1 MLINLLLLKKN
12 QCSLI
17 EELKLLLAKEKA
29 IYTNMN
35 LLNISNNVFYGYAW
49 VAAEL
54 GKIIIESGIFKQI
67 KL

>member
-1 MLINLLLLKKN
+1 
-12 QCSLI
+12 LI

-35 LLNISNNVFYGYAW
+35 LLNINNNVFYGYAW

-54 GKIIIESGIFKQI
+54 ENKVKTRIDVLNRQK
-67 KL
+67 K